1 METFEGKYVIIPE
14 KLETYVDRDYNA
26 ISNIDVHYLSIKNVS
41 DLNTYTNKP
50 YVSIKKIATKPYLT
64 VDYNIYELVGA
75 SYTTCEDGLNCIYHD
90 KYGNCYLMLPNN
102 TTLRIFSSNPAK
114 WNDLGDVISNIY
126 RNKLE
131 DSDNSDWSYVVLK
144 EEEANEYVENNTD
157 VSIFD
162 REKLKY
168 ELYLTVFGCVKD
180 SARYIDIPAQFV
192 YTWKNTKTDKNYKL
206 YKIKT
211 KFNDDTCDFIVADS
225 NFNKTITL
233 PNGRIRK
240 LFSSYFCYYS
250 EADRE
255 VAERY
260 IENYTDCIP
269 DKSEKESEEDTS
281 NIKKVIFSAPA
292 TVIYWNDGTKT
303 VSVARDEPYD
313 PEKGLSICFTK
324 KLLGNKYKSMDEF
337 YKLLQDKAKDYL
349 YLSISHPEETY
360 QHPTVEITKEKKS
373 TIETV

>member
-1 METFEGKYVIIPE
+1 METLEGKYIIIPE

-26 ISNIDVHYLSIKNVS
+26 ISSIAVHYLSIANDS
-41 DLNTYTNKP
+41 DLNTYNDKP
-50 YVSIKKIATKPYLT
+50 YVSIKKIATKRYLT
-64 VDYNIYELVGA
+64 VDYSIYELVGT
-75 SYTTCEDGLNCIYHD
+75 SYTTCKDGLNCIYHD
-90 KYGNCYLMLPNN
+90 KYGNCYLTLPNN

-114 WNDLGDVISNIY
+114 WNDLDNVIDNIY
-126 RNKLE
+126 RNKS
-131 DSDNSDWSYVVLK
+131 DCSDNSDWLYVVLK
-144 EEEANEYVENNTD
+144 EEEANEYVKKKNYF
-157 VSIFD
+157 SIFD
-162 REKLKY
+162 REKSKHD
-168 ELYLTVFGCVKD
+168 LYLTVFGCVKD

-192 YTWKNTKTDKNYKL
+192 YTWKNLKTDKNYRL

-211 KFNDDTCDFIVADS
+211 KFNDDTCDFIGADS

-240 LFSSYFCYYS
+240 LFNSYFCYYS

-260 IENYTDCIP
+260 IESYTKCIP
-269 DKSEKESEEDTS
+269 CESEKEPKENPL

-313 PEKGLSICFTK
+313 PEKGLSLCFTK
-324 KLLGNKYKSMDEF
+324 KFIGNRYKSMDEF
-337 YKLLQDKAKDYL
+337 YKLLKDQTVTITEKRKA
-349 YLSISHPEETY
+349 
-360 QHPTVEITKEKKS
+360 
-373 TIETV
+373 